1 MKPKKYNKNK
11 RYLNKILLPWF
22 ERLIICRRIF
32 YNNGMNY
39 QDDAIRHV
47 RNIIQLHKF
56 FEDFIVLISN
66 NDVRILTR
74 NNYKYQY
81 DIIKRIVDNNIKAYE
96 YGYSQVYDCYFF
108 SYEENIMTSD
118 YGWANHLKLCSNE
131 EVIGYL
137 EFCNQKKE
145 KQINF

>member
-47 RNIIQLHKF
+47 
-56 FEDFIVLISN
+56 
-66 NDVRILTR
+66 
-74 NNYKYQY
+74 
-81 DIIKRIVDNNIKAYE
+81 
-96 YGYSQVYDCYFF
+96 
-108 SYEENIMTSD
+108 
-118 YGWANHLKLCSNE
+118 
-131 EVIGYL
+131 
-137 EFCNQKKE
+137 
-145 KQINF
+145 